1 MDEWQLIEFFIGR
14 VVLQEMLKEKKS
26 YGAKGNDTNGN
37 FDLQERT
44 EVSGEWYIGGR
55 KNRRDNQLFKN
66 FFLKILSV

>member
-1 MDEWQLIEFFIGR
+1 
-14 VVLQEMLKEKKS
+14 MLKEKKS